1 MAKNMKH
8 VVCLHCNLG
17 HTRELKQTFLGFFK
31 FTCHDCKK
39 ESTYPLSTGYV
50 IIYGIALALF
60 AIGLASGRMQAV
72 VLGVAGCIALTSNH
86 TIRGKVKEAKAKERE
101 PRKVAEASD

>member
-1 MAKNMKH
+1 MANKMKH
-8 VVCLHCNLG
+8 VVCVHCHLG

-86 TIRGKVKEAKAKERE
+86 TIGRKVKEAQANERA
-101 PRKVAEASD
+101 PRKVAETSD